1 MNLTPVGQAAPNS
14 RVVRS
19 QAGLEWRLMMS
30 NGEQILLTL
39 VIPVVLLVGLS
50 MTSVVSLG
58 VPTRAE
64 RLDLLV
70 PGIIA
75 LAVMS
80 SSFTALA
87 IATGFDRRSEA
98 IKFLGTTPLS
108 RTGLLA
114 AKALAVL
121 GIEVLQIGVI
131 VAIGLAL
138 GWRPAGS
145 AALALPLIA
154 LGTAAFAGLGLALA
168 GTLRAEATL
177 AAANAVYL
185 LLLVAGGVVIPASRF
200 PDGVGAVVSFL
211 PSAALADGLRAAMST
226 TDWTQITVSTG
237 MLAAW
242 IAVGAVLVHRFF
254 RWTS

>member
-1 MNLTPVGQAAPNS
+1 MNLTPVGGAAPTHQ
-14 RVVRS
+14 VVRS

-30 NGEQILLTL
+30 NGEQLLLTL
-39 VIPVVLLVGLS
+39 VIPVLLLVGLS
-50 MTSVVSLG
+50 VTSFVSLG
-58 VPTRAE
+58 VDGTEE
-64 RLDLLV
+64 RLNLLV
-70 PGIIA
+70 PGIVA

-121 GIEVLQIGVI
+121 GIEALQIGVI
-131 VAIGLAL
+131 LAIGLAL

-145 AALALPLIA
+145 AALALILIA

-168 GTLRAEATL
+168 GTVRAETTL

-185 LLLVAGGVVIPASRF
+185 LLLVGGGVVLPASRF
-200 PDGVGAVVSFL
+200 PDAVAAVVSLL
-211 PSAALADGLRAAMST
+211 PSAALADGLRATMST
-226 TDWTQITVSTG
+226 TDWGQIALSSG
-237 MLAAW
+237 ILAVW
-242 IAVGAVLVHRFF
+242 IGIGAVLVHRFF